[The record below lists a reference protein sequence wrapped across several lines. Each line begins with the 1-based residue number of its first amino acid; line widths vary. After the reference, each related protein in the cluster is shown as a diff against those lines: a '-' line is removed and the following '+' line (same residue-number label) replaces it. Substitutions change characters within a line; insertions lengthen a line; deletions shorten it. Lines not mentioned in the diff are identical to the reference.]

1 MSQLDV
7 LAIGPHPDDVELGCG
22 GTLALAA
29 RQGRRVGILHLTRGE
44 RGTRGTPEQRLAEA
58 ERAAAALGAVELAFL
73 DFGDGALR
81 SGEAEEDALIEVLRT
96 WRPELVLGPP
106 PRDRHPDH
114 ERGHRLVAAAAFYSG
129 LAARGDRAMAPHR
142 PAAVFSYMQH
152 HAFEPSFIVDVTASW
167 EAKMEALAAYR
178 SQLYQPA
185 AGGGSAEG
193 GAVREAGG
201 AGAGATAGGA
211 AGGGSTAA
219 GSGGREP
226 GGGGGRS
233 SGGGPVTK
241 VSSREFRLAVE
252 GRARHFGQLIG
263 VELGEPFFS
272 PLPLAVVDLMA
283 VLTGGLR

>member
-1 MSQLDV
+1 MSQLDL

-29 RQGRRVGILHLTRGE
+29 SQGRRVGILHLTRGE

-73 DFGDGALR
+73 DCGDGSLR

-114 ERGHRLVAAAAFYSG
+114 ARGHRLVAAAAFYSG
-129 LAARGDRAMAPHR
+129 LQARGERTMPSHR

-152 HAFEPSFIVDVTASW
+152 HSFEPTFVVDVTAAW
-167 EAKMEALAAYR
+167 EAKLAALAAYR
-178 SQLYQPA
+178 SQLYQPDA
-185 AGGGSAEG
+185 AGG
-193 GAVREAGG
+193 EAP
-201 AGAGATAGGA
+201 AGAAAVGAERERAG
-211 AGGGSTAA
+211 
-219 GSGGREP
+219 P
-226 GGGGGRS
+226 
-233 SGGGPVTK
+233 PTK

-252 GRARHFGQLIG
+252 GRARHFGQMIG
-263 VELGEPFFS
+263 AELGEPFWS
-272 PLPLAVVDLMA
+272 PQPLAVQDLLA
-283 VLTGGLR
+283 LLPGGLR

>member
-1 MSQLDV
+1 MSELDV
-7 LAIGPHPDDVELGCG
+7 LAIGPHPDDVELACG

-44 RGTRGTPEQRLAEA
+44 RGTRGTPEQRLVEA

-81 SGEAEEDALIEVLRT
+81 CGEAEEDALIEVLRT

-152 HAFEPSFIVDVTASW
+152 HSFEPSFIVDVTASW

-185 AGGGSAEG
+185 AGAGGGTEG
-193 GAVREAGG
+193 GAVPEAGG
-201 AGAGATAGGA
+201 AGAGATSGSATSGGSE
-211 AGGGSTAA
+211 AGGGGL
-219 GSGGREP
+219 GSGG
-226 GGGGGRS
+226 GA
-233 SGGGPVTK
+233 VTK

-263 VELGEPFFS
+263 AELGEPFYS
-272 PLPLAVVDLMA
+272 PLPLAVADVMA
-283 VLTGGLR
+283 VLAGGLR